1 MPKMIFEGPN
11 PSFSHN
17 GRRFLLGEDPTKNPD
32 GSYNVESE
40 EDAEYLIST
49 RKFSYATEGTAP
61 KKGRVTIGGRGRS
74 KPVPG
79 QDAEPLPTVQGAP
92 VFPANGFQSKRDLQ
106 AFAREHLE
114 YEADLTKALK
124 TLNAQ
129 ALDKFNEKFVKP
141 AEAANEE
148 RPSDL
153 GLDDEDEI
161 DTARTIT
168 TLDPNASG
176 ADLDDE

>member
-1 MPKMIFEGPN
+1 MPKMMFEGPN

-17 GRRFLLGEDPTKNPD
+17 GRRFLRGEDPANNAD

-49 RKFSYATEGTAP
+49 RKFSYATEATTQ
-61 KKGRVTIGGRGRS
+61 KKGRVTIGGRGKS

-79 QDAEPLPTVQGAP
+79 QDAEPPKTVGGAP
-92 VFPANGFQSKRDLQ
+92 EFPANGFQNKRDLQ

-114 YEADLTKALK
+114 YEADLNKALK

-129 ALDKFNEKFVKP
+129 ALAAYTEKFVKP

-153 GLDDEDEI
+153 GLDDDDGEI
-161 DTARTIT
+161 DTARNIVTV
-168 TLDPNASG
+168 G
-176 ADLDDE
+176 EGGGDLDEE